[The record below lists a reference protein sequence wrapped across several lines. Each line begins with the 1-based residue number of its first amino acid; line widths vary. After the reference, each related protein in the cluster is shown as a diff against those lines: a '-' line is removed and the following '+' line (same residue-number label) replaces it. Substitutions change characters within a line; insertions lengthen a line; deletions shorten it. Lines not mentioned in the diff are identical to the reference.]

1 MVWNAW
7 CIWQMIGA
15 VCLDQDIAW
24 EKHLSLTYKTQ
35 SIKKRFF
42 NEVTSVLDSTQ
53 TYVYMEMG
61 KVKFKIPNQA
71 FINKLLLVPIKL
83 SLICIFFSDGISFQ
97 FDIWRHSS
105 LFSSLFYAYALNGT
119 WVQMHLIQMTG
130 FWIDQVQRFNW
141 GRCVRLWSSERFFK
155 VLYIFIADCP
165 PFSMV
170 SSLDFK
176 RNKGDVDRL
185 KFVFRS
191 E

>member
-97 FDIWRHSS
+97 FDIWRHKSFQFLVLCLCLKWHLS
-105 LFSSLFYAYALNGT
+105 PDAFNTDDRILNRSG
-119 WVQMHLIQMTG
+119 
-130 FWIDQVQRFNW
+130 
-141 GRCVRLWSSERFFK
+141 SK
-155 VLYIFIADCP
+155 V
-165 PFSMV
+165 
-170 SSLDFK
+170 
-176 RNKGDVDRL
+176 
-185 KFVFRS
+185 
-191 E
+191 